1 MAGAEQGVRVRV
13 APDVEPA
20 DARNGSERAE
30 SVGNER
36 VKTASPS
43 QACATRA
50 NRHVTKAAGLVST
63 PRGTQPLAGNGR
75 VTPLPRSDSPRP
87 FVTARVLVGKESYR
101 SIRLLVL
108 FHC

>member
-20 DARNGSERAE
+20 DARNGSEGAE
-30 SVGNER
+30 AVENER

-43 QACATRA
+43 QTCATRA

-63 PRGTQPLAGNGR
+63 PRGTQPLAGHRRLNSID
-75 VTPLPRSDSPRP
+75 PS
-87 FVTARVLVGKESYR
+87 ESQQ
-101 SIRLLVL
+101 
-108 FHC
+108 